1 MQFPHLPAAEDGAE
15 NIEFSWR
22 HASALYDAREVSSEH
37 MRMSY
42 QRGGQMVA
50 TRDPASVVIE
60 VPQPLSIAAI
70 VHPIATLP
78 LSVFARWHGH
88 MTLHGGAFLNA
99 GAAWAICGDQTAG
112 KSSALA
118 MLGSRGVPI
127 LSDDLVVIAGHEVLC
142 GPRCVDLRPDVAA
155 RFANAE
161 SLGVVGSRERFRLP
175 TAEAPPRA
183 PLGGIVVLEWGTRHG
198 DRGDSARPA
207 GPALAALQAAVL
219 DALRAARRAGRDPPV
234 GHADAALPPPARLGQ
249 RRGGD
254 GPAAG
259 GDVSVSVL
267 GVQPGLVQAG
277 DRAHVGVLLGPL
289 REQQL
294 GLHQPVVDPRAVPRA
309 REGAR

>member
-183 PLGGIVVLEWGTRHG
+183 PLGGIVVLEWGSGTEIEATPLDLQ
-198 DRGDSARPA
+198 DRLSLLYKQQYSTLFEQPDEQGVIRLLDTPMLRFRRPRDWDSAEEA
-207 GPALAALQAAVL
+207 TDQLLAATSQ
-219 DALRAARRAGRDPPV
+219 
-234 GHADAALPPPARLGQ
+234 
-249 RRGGD
+249 
-254 GPAAG
+254 
-259 GDVSVSVL
+259 
-267 GVQPGLVQAG
+267 
-277 DRAHVGVLLGPL
+277 
-289 REQQL
+289 
-294 GLHQPVVDPRAVPRA
+294 
-309 REGAR
+309 